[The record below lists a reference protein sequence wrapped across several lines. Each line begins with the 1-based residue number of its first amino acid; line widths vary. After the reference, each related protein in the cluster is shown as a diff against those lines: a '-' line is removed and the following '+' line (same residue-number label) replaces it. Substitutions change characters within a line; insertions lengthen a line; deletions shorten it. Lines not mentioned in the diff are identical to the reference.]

1 MLILQT
7 GTESLNYSPESIE
20 GYMDTKDLYIVD
32 GMGKFSIVAERII
45 SNAKTLEEAD
55 AIIESEKIWI
65 SLQDY
70 IREAVR
76 EKNERWKKEHAEKF
90 HA

>member
-1 MLILQT
+1 MAAK
-7 GTESLNYSPESIE
+7 ERAR
-20 GYMDTKDLYIVD
+20 TKGGFQVCTIYPDKV
-32 GMGKFSIVAERII
+32 
-45 SNAKTLEEAD
+45 LEEAD